1 MKKIMIFNL
10 YYLLSVIIA
19 KYAFVVDYS
28 LFSIFS
34 FFNTIVILM
43 PLMLLGNAILT
54 TYLLYR
60 EKNKKCL
67 IYDAVMTII
76 NCSIFFLL
84 EKVLSYCSYG
94 VLLAEITL
102 ANKLVAYV
110 LYGIIM
116 YIRLYLKS
124 QKI

>member
-34 FFNTIVILM
+34 FFNTLVLLM
-43 PLMLLGNAILT
+43 PLMLLGDAILT

-67 IYDAVMTII
+67 IYDVVMTII

-110 LYGIIM
+110 LYGIII
-116 YIRLYLKS
+116 YVLHYFKG